1 MELNDKIMSCKK
13 IMEQLIQFAAEKP
26 LQSLVFIGMNEEK
39 ELVYGKSN
47 MQYEEI
53 YNLIS
58 VLKNKIDTEYITDEI
73 NYALNSLLDVIEE
86 IDKENYIQSYLPK
99 VEDGI
104 KVDENAYDFL
114 ETVLDEYTEKR
125 NKDNPEKE

>member
-1 MELNDKIMSCKK
+1 
-13 IMEQLIQFAAEKP
+13 MEQLIQFAAEKP